1 MKLAGAYINDDTYER
16 LVALAAANNRT
27 LAGECRHLF
36 DRALRG
42 ELQVPVGPAAAA
54 RGAGPLAALGPP
66 IPSPSPSP
74 STQTLA
80 AASRPLRVTRG
91 QARAVESRPMPGARG
106 KPQRP
111 PHSGISP
118 SISNLAQGKGL
129 PQPREEVFAKPGAA
143 AAVPARWVEKDLP
156 VAGEGVGRVPAGNGT
171 RCTPGTIPATGT
183 FYPEPGTEGAE
194 AAAKAAPT
202 MRTTTPRDLPEPR

>member
-54 RGAGPLAALGPP
+54 RGAGPLTALRPP
-66 IPSPSPSP
+66 ISSP

-80 AASRPLRVTRG
+80 AASRPLRQTRG
-91 QARAVESRPMPGARG
+91 QGRAIESRPMPGASG
-106 KPQRP
+106 KPQQP
-111 PHSGISP
+111 PHSGIPTGS
-118 SISNLAQGKGL
+118 SNLAQGKGL
-129 PQPREEVFAKPGAA
+129 PQPRTEVFAEPGAA
-143 AAVPARWVEKDLP
+143 AAVPARWVEENLP
-156 VAGEGVGRVPAGNGT
+156 VAGEGVGRVPAGNGIV
-171 RCTPGTIPATGT
+171 CTPGILPATGT
-183 FYPEPGTEGAE
+183 FCPAPGAGGAE

-202 MRTTTPRDLPEPR
+202 MPTTTPRDLPDPR

>member
-1 MKLAGAYINDDTYER
+1 MGDYHPQQGTAMKLAGAYINDDTYER

-42 ELQVPVGPAAAA
+42 ELQVPVGPAA
-54 RGAGPLAALGPP
+54 RGAGRP
-66 IPSPSPSP
+66 ISSP

-80 AASRPLRVTRG
+80 VASRPLRVTRG

-106 KPQRP
+106 KPQPP

-118 SISNLAQGKGL
+118 SVSNLAQGKGL
-129 PQPREEVFAKPGAA
+129 PQPRAEVWPEPGAA
-143 AAVPARWVEKDLP
+143 AAVPARRVEKDLP
-156 VAGEGVGRVPAGNGT
+156 VAGEGVGRVPAGNGIV
-171 RCTPGTIPATGT
+171 CTPRTIPATGT
-183 FYPEPGTEGAE
+183 FRPAPGAGGAK

-202 MRTTTPRDLPEPR
+202 MPTTTPRNLPEPR